1 MGLRYNKRKQDDG
14 HERYKIEKQVINYLN
29 KEKNK
34 FKEMINSV
42 LTIDYV
48 IVKIDKNFRPTIQVK
63 NAKDIDIYFRTK
75 NNATNRP

>member
-1 MGLRYNKRKQDDG
+1 MR
-14 HERYKIEKQVINYLN
+14 EKICLK
-29 KEKNK
+29 KNK

-75 NNATNRP
+75 NNAPTDHKPEGRWKDKIGFQVK